1 MIEILAVDDD
11 AQIRA
16 ILEEGLSEADFECRV
31 QTVAD
36 GPAGLKAAS
45 EHQFDAVIL
54 DVQLPGMNG
63 FDVLRALRDRGND
76 VPVLLL
82 TGTDDESSV
91 VRGLR
96 EGADDYVTK
105 PFNLPELQAR
115 VEAVVR
121 RARMASNQ
129 TLSFGDVEVDV
140 VGRRAMR
147 AGRRLSLT
155 PTEFDL
161 LVALLRADGT
171 MSRDDLLQSVWEMDF
186 DPGTNLLDV
195 HLSRLRTKLEAN
207 GRSRVIQTVRGKGFR
222 LGEAED

>member
-36 GPAGLKAAS
+36 GPAGLNAAS

-161 LVALLRADGT
+161 LVALLRSDGT